1 MVKDREKAFPQDC
14 GEKLFSCDYTKLTDL
29 NHKQLVYHFLFRK
42 RAARTVDALI
52 MPEEG
57 GTRTEKYVDLN
68 NDWLPKADQNIAILL
83 TYLNAKDV
91 IQCFVQ
97 H

>member
-1 MVKDREKAFPQDC
+1 
-14 GEKLFSCDYTKLTDL
+14 
-29 NHKQLVYHFLFRK
+29 
-42 RAARTVDALI
+42 

-57 GTRTEKYVDLN
+57 ETRTEKYVDLN
-68 NDWLPKADQNIAILL
+68 NDWLPEADQDIAILL
-83 TYLNAKDV
+83 THLNAKDV

>member
-1 MVKDREKAFPQDC
+1 M
-14 GEKLFSCDYTKLTDL
+14 

-68 NDWLPKADQNIAILL
+68 NDWLPKTDQNIAILL
-83 TYLNAKDV
+83 THLNAKDV
-91 IQCFVQ
+91 IQCFFNTKFPYIPKNELRDATRF
-97 H
+97 HIY